1 MSLVYLI
8 ISRVSYVT
16 MVFIFFLQQ
25 ILRSMPS
32 ICTANYHGNRQ
43 MTLLVYTLDNF
54 LIKQRLGTKEQQ
66 NVLKF
71 VMETSRVR
79 S

>member
-32 ICTANYHGNRQ
+32 ICTVNYHGNRQ

>member
-1 MSLVYLI
+1 MVSEIVFLRWVY
-8 ISRVSYVT
+8 
-16 MVFIFFLQQ
+16 
-25 ILRSMPS
+25 
-32 ICTANYHGNRQ
+32 YHGNRH

-71 VMETSRVR
+71 VMETSQVR
-79 S
+79 SKILV

>member
-1 MSLVYLI
+1 
-8 ISRVSYVT
+8 
-16 MVFIFFLQQ
+16 
-25 ILRSMPS
+25 MPS